1 MIFTASDIYDNV
13 IQNQNIPSLTDEK
26 ELDNYNEHNNYDE
39 IFNSSNYL
47 NPNTFGKDN
56 SKYFKFSKSHHSDSE
71 EINYS
76 KLLYTTKY
84 KSSPKDT
91 IQTKINLKKDKTK
104 QKKIFIIKKDDNNIK
119 KKEIITG
126 NGKRKIMNSTKRIS
140 NRKPNI
146 RDMIITNFIQNII
159 RNWINYKEK
168 NKKKILQKI
177 NPSIFKKN
185 NYLDLIKNKT
195 IEEIFKLEISKR
207 IENKNINKEIINSS
221 DKEKSIKFK
230 FTLKQIFL
238 AFNQISSREEK
249 LIEKIPELEDMKTE
263 DKNYVKNIFTGLKE
277 KEEYFK
283 EKKKGSKNHQ
293 EKFQKVFNDLASYL
307 NENS

>member
-1 MIFTASDIYDNV
+1 MTFSPLDEYDND
-13 IQNQNIPSLTDEK
+13 IQNHNISSLTDEK
-26 ELDNYNEHNNYDE
+26 EYCFQHNTYDE
-39 IFNSSNYL
+39 ILNTSNNLNS
-47 NPNTFGKDN
+47 NTFVKDN
-56 SKYFKFSKSHHSDSE
+56 SKYIKFSEPHHSE
-71 EINYS
+71 PEKINYNE
-76 KLLYTTKY
+76 LLYTTKF
-84 KSSPKDT
+84 KSSQKDT
-91 IQTKINLKKDKTK
+91 NQTKISLKKDKTK

-140 NRKPNI
+140 NRKLNI

-177 NPSIFKKN
+177 NPSIFKKS

-238 AFNQISSREEK
+238 VFNQISSREEK

-263 DKNYVKNIFTGLKE
+263 DKNYVKNFFTGLKE

>member
-1 MIFTASDIYDNV
+1 MTFSPLDEYDND
-13 IQNQNIPSLTDEK
+13 IQNHNISSLTDEK
-26 ELDNYNEHNNYDE
+26 EYCFQHNTYDE
-39 IFNSSNYL
+39 ILNTSNNLNS
-47 NPNTFGKDN
+47 NTFVKDN
-56 SKYFKFSKSHHSDSE
+56 SKYIKFSKSHHSYSE
-71 EINYS
+71 EINYNE
-76 KLLYTTKY
+76 LLYTTKF
-84 KSSPKDT
+84 KSSQKDT
-91 IQTKINLKKDKTK
+91 NQTKISLKKDKTK

-140 NRKPNI
+140 NRKLNI

-185 NYLDLIKNKT
+185 NYLELIKDKT

-238 AFNQISSREEK
+238 VFNQISSREEK

-263 DKNYVKNIFTGLKE
+263 DKNYVKNFFTGLKE

>member
-1 MIFTASDIYDNV
+1 MIFTPSDIYDNV
-13 IQNQNIPSLTDEK
+13 IQNQNIPSLIDEK
-26 ELDNYNEHNNYDE
+26 ELDNFNEHNNYDE

-47 NPNTFGKDN
+47 NPNTFGKDS
-56 SKYFKFSKSHHSDSE
+56 SKYIKFSKSHHLDSE

-84 KSSPKDT
+84 KSSQKDT
-91 IQTKINLKKDKTK
+91 NQTKINLKKDKTK

-140 NRKPNI
+140 NRKLNI

-185 NYLDLIKNKT
+185 NYLELIKDKT

-238 AFNQISSREEK
+238 VFNQISSREEK

-263 DKNYVKNIFTGLKE
+263 DKNYVKNFFTGLKE

>member
-1 MIFTASDIYDNV
+1 MIFTPSDIYDNV
-13 IQNQNIPSLTDEK
+13 IQNQNIPSLIDEK
-26 ELDNYNEHNNYDE
+26 ELDNFNEHNNYDE

-47 NPNTFGKDN
+47 NPNTFGKDS
-56 SKYFKFSKSHHSDSE
+56 SKYIKFSKSHHSYSE
-71 EINYS
+71 EINY
-76 KLLYTTKY
+76 KLLYTTKF
-84 KSSPKDT
+84 KSSQKDT
-91 IQTKINLKKDKTK
+91 NQTKISLKKDKTK

-140 NRKPNI
+140 NRKLNI

-177 NPSIFKKN
+177 NPSIFKKS

-207 IENKNINKEIINSS
+207 IENKNINKEIINDS

-238 AFNQISSREEK
+238 VFNQISSREEK

-263 DKNYVKNIFTGLKE
+263 DKNYVKNFFTGLKE

>member
-1 MIFTASDIYDNV
+1 
-13 IQNQNIPSLTDEK
+13 
-26 ELDNYNEHNNYDE
+26 
-39 IFNSSNYL
+39 
-47 NPNTFGKDN
+47 
-56 SKYFKFSKSHHSDSE
+56 
-71 EINYS
+71 
-76 KLLYTTKY
+76 
-84 KSSPKDT
+84 
-91 IQTKINLKKDKTK
+91 
-104 QKKIFIIKKDDNNIK
+104 
-119 KKEIITG
+119 
-126 NGKRKIMNSTKRIS
+126 MNSTKRIS
-140 NRKPNI
+140 NRKLNI

-185 NYLDLIKNKT
+185 NYLELIKDKT

-238 AFNQISSREEK
+238 VFNQISSREEK

-263 DKNYVKNIFTGLKE
+263 DKNYVKNFFTGLKE

>member
-1 MIFTASDIYDNV
+1 MIFTPSDIYDNV
-13 IQNQNIPSLTDEK
+13 IQNQNIPSLIDEK
-26 ELDNYNEHNNYDE
+26 ELDNFNEHNNYDE

-47 NPNTFGKDN
+47 NPNTFGKDS
-56 SKYFKFSKSHHSDSE
+56 SKYIKFSKSHHSDSE

-84 KSSPKDT
+84 KSSQKDT
-91 IQTKINLKKDKTK
+91 NQTKINLKKDKTK

-140 NRKPNI
+140 NRKLNI

-185 NYLDLIKNKT
+185 NYLELIKDKT

-238 AFNQISSREEK
+238 VFNQISSREEK